1 MTMDLKIGNIL
12 ETKRGNRC
20 LIVEN
25 VKFSEAN
32 VLKNGHIRFRC
43 TTRPC
48 NAHIIVNANLD
59 KIIQTK
65 HFPHNHAALEDSS
78 IKLEIIR
85 TAVKRKGV
93 EDLHSKPKKIIS
105 EEIKKEGVEND
116 VQKSY
121 LKRVRKSLYAVRKQ
135 HFPTLSKT
143 QEDTYESCSKSQE
156 IFDVVSEG
164 DTNDQLHGEKICRIT

>member
-1 MTMDLKIGNIL
+1 MDLKIGNIL

-25 VKFSEAN
+25 VKFSETN

-48 NAHIIVNANLD
+48 NANIIVNANLD
-59 KIIQTK
+59 EIILTK

-85 TAVKRKGV
+85 TAVKRKGA
-93 EDLHSKPKKIIS
+93 EDLHSKPNKIIS
-105 EEIKKEGVEND
+105 GEIKKEGVEND
-116 VQKSY
+116 IEKSY
-121 LKRVRKSLYAVRKQ
+121 LRRVRKSLYAVRKQ
-135 HFPTLSKT
+135 HFPKLSKT
-143 QEDTYESCSKSQE
+143 QEDTYESCSKPQQ
-156 IFDVVSEG
+156 IFDVISEG
-164 DTNDQLHGEKICRIT
+164 ETNDQLHGKKMYSLT